1 MSLSLKL
8 FRTTAFRLS
17 LIYALTFSLLAATA
31 MGFIYL
37 TTKKELMNQ
46 TDARLQLEANI
57 LINQYRAQDID
68 ALFKSLQQKQH
79 DNRTSFF
86 IYVLVPRKQKDI
98 TTGFTAEYTTEDGK
112 QAFATLPMGVL
123 LKTDKAHDED
133 PVRVLLTQLPG
144 DYQLLVARDLNDQQ
158 KVLRKIFNTVILTIV
173 VTLILALAVGMIF
186 GQQVLRRI
194 EKVRNT
200 AGEIIDGDLSQRMPV
215 NRRNNEFDQLSRT
228 INSMLQRLEQLM
240 HGMRNVTDNLAH
252 DLRKPLNRIRNR
264 LEVILLENRDE
275 DTYRE
280 TIAQTVEDTDELIK
294 TFNALLSIAR
304 AESGERRQ
312 DWTEVDLSGLLE
324 QMAELYDAAAEEAK
338 LEFSADIEPG
348 LTLHGNRQLLA
359 QAVTNLLDNAMKF
372 TPTGGHVS
380 LCAKHINDKIEIA
393 VEDTGPG
400 IPQNERKHIFE
411 RFVRLD
417 SARSTPG
424 SGLGLSL
431 VKAVA
436 SLHQAEIDVET
447 RNPGARI
454 AMTFDTSTGE

>member
-57 LINQYRAQDID
+57 LINQYRAKDID
-68 ALFKSLQQKQH
+68 ALFESLQQKQH
-79 DNRTSFF
+79 DSRTSFF
-86 IYVLVPRKQKDI
+86 IYVLVHREQKDI
-98 TTGFTAEYTTEDGK
+98 TTGFVPEYTTEDGK

-123 LKTDKAHDED
+123 LKTDQAHDAD

-158 KVLRKIFNTVILTIV
+158 KVLRKIYNTVILTIL
-173 VTLILALAVGMIF
+173 VTLALALAVGMIF

-275 DTYRE
+275 ETYRE
-280 TIAQTVEDTDELIK
+280 TIAQTVEDTEELIK

-324 QMAELYDAAAEEAK
+324 QMAELYDAAAEEAE

-372 TPTGGHVS
+372 TPKGGHV
-380 LCAKHINDKIEIA
+380 
-393 VEDTGPG
+393 
-400 IPQNERKHIFE
+400 
-411 RFVRLD
+411 
-417 SARSTPG
+417 
-424 SGLGLSL
+424 
-431 VKAVA
+431 
-436 SLHQAEIDVET
+436 
-447 RNPGARI
+447 
-454 AMTFDTSTGE
+454 

>member
-57 LINQYRAQDID
+57 LINQYRAKDID
-68 ALFKSLQQKQH
+68 ALFESLQQKQH
-79 DNRTSFF
+79 DSRTSFF
-86 IYVLVPRKQKDI
+86 IYVLVHREQKDI
-98 TTGFTAEYTTEDGK
+98 TTGFAPEYTTEDGK

-123 LKTDKAHDED
+123 LKTDEEHDED

-158 KVLRKIFNTVILTIV
+158 KVLRKIYNTVILTIL
-173 VTLILALAVGMIF
+173 VTLALALAVGMIF

-275 DTYRE
+275 ETYRE
-280 TIAQTVEDTDELIK
+280 TIAQTVEDTEELIK

-312 DWTEVDLSGLLE
+312 DWTEVDLTGLLE
-324 QMAELYDAAAEEAK
+324 QMAELYDAAAEEAELK
-338 LEFSADIEPG
+338 FSADIERG

-372 TPTGGHVS
+372 TPKDGHVS
-380 LCAKHINDKIEIA
+380 LCARRINGTIEVT

-400 IPQNERKHIFE
+400 IPPAERDRIFE

-436 SLHQAEIDVET
+436 SLHQAEVDVSA

-454 AMTFDTSTGE
+454 AIIFDTNTEE

>member
-1 MSLSLKL
+1 MALSLKL
-8 FRTTAFRLS
+8 LRTTAFRLS

-31 MGFIYL
+31 MGFVYL

-57 LINQYRAQDID
+57 LINQYRAKDID
-68 ALFKSLQQKQH
+68 ALFESLQQKQH
-79 DNRTSFF
+79 DSRTSFF
-86 IYVLVPRKQKDI
+86 IYVLVHRDQKDI
-98 TTGFTAEYTTEDGK
+98 TTGFVPEYTTPDGK
-112 QAFATLPMGVL
+112 QAFATLPMGLL
-123 LKTDKAHDED
+123 LKTDEDHDDD
-133 PVRVLLTQLPG
+133 PVRVLLTQLPNG
-144 DYQLLVARDLNDQQ
+144 YQLLVARDLNDQQ
-158 KVLRKIFNTVILTIV
+158 TVLRKIFNTVILTIL
-173 VTLILALAVGMIF
+173 VTLTLALIVGMVF
-186 GQQVLRRI
+186 GQQVVRRI
-194 EKVRNT
+194 EKVRKT
-200 AGEIIDGDLSQRMPV
+200 AGEIIDGDLSRRMPV

-264 LEVILLENRDE
+264 LEVILLEPRDD

-280 TIAQTVEDTDELIK
+280 TIARTVEDTEELIA

-312 DWTEVDLSGLLE
+312 DWDEVDLTELLE
-324 QMAELYDAAAEEAK
+324 QLAELYEAAAEEEN
-338 LEFSADIEPG
+338 LSFTADIARD
-348 LTLHGNRQLLA
+348 LKLHGNRQLLA

-372 TPTGGHVS
+372 TPSGGRVT
-380 LCAKHINDKIEIA
+380 LTATRNNGNIIVA

-400 IPQNERKHIFE
+400 IAEQDREKIFE

-417 SARSTPG
+417 SARSAPG

-436 SLHQAEIDVET
+436 SLHQAEVKVSG
-447 RNPGARI
+447 RNPGTRFELI
-454 AMTFDTSTGE
+454 FDVG

>member
-1 MSLSLKL
+1 MALSLKL
-8 FRTTAFRLS
+8 LRTTAFRLS

-31 MGFIYL
+31 MGFVYL

-57 LINQYRAQDID
+57 LINQYRAKDID
-68 ALFKSLQQKQH
+68 ALFESLQQKQH
-79 DNRTSFF
+79 DSRTSFF
-86 IYVLVPRKQKDI
+86 IYVLVHRDQKDI
-98 TTGFTAEYTTEDGK
+98 TTGFVPEYTTPDGK

-123 LKTDKAHDED
+123 LKTDEEHDDD
-133 PVRVLLTQLPG
+133 PVRVLLTQLPNG
-144 DYQLLVARDLNDQQ
+144 YQLLVARDLNDQQ
-158 KVLRKIFNTVILTIV
+158 TVLRKIFNTVILTIL
-173 VTLILALAVGMIF
+173 VTLTLALIVGMVF
-186 GQQVLRRI
+186 GQQVVRRI
-194 EKVRNT
+194 EKVRKT
-200 AGEIIDGDLSQRMPV
+200 AGEIIDGDLSRRMPV

-264 LEVILLENRDE
+264 LEVILLEPRDD

-280 TIAQTVEDTDELIK
+280 TIARTVEDTEELIA

-312 DWTEVDLSGLLE
+312 DWDEVDLTELLE
-324 QMAELYDAAAEEAK
+324 QLAELYEAAAEEEN
-338 LEFSADIEPG
+338 LSFTADIARD
-348 LTLHGNRQLLA
+348 LKLHGNRQLLA

-372 TPTGGHVS
+372 TPSGGRVT
-380 LCAKHINDKIEIA
+380 LTATRNNGNIIVA

-400 IPQNERKHIFE
+400 IAEPDREKIFE

-417 SARSTPG
+417 SARSAPG

-436 SLHQAEIDVET
+436 SLHQAEVKVSG
-447 RNPGARI
+447 RNPGTRFELI
-454 AMTFDTSTGE
+454 FEVG

>member
-8 FRTTAFRLS
+8 LHTTAFRLS

-46 TDARLQLEANI
+46 TDARLQLEADI
-57 LINQYRAQDID
+57 LINQYRAKDID
-68 ALFKSLQQKQH
+68 ALFESLQQKQH
-79 DNRTSFF
+79 DRRTSFF
-86 IYVLVPRKQKDI
+86 IYVLVHREQKDI
-98 TTGFTAEYTTEDGK
+98 TTGFVPEYTTADGR

-123 LKTDKAHDED
+123 LKTDEEHDHD
-133 PVRVLLTQLPG
+133 PVRVLLTQLPNG
-144 DYQLLVARDLNDQQ
+144 YQLLVARDLNDQQ
-158 KVLRKIFNTVILTIV
+158 KVLRKIFNTVVLTIL
-173 VTLILALAVGMIF
+173 VTLALALIVGMIF

-194 EKVRNT
+194 EKVRKT
-200 AGEIIDGDLSQRMPV
+200 AGEIIEGDLSQRMPV

-264 LEVILLENRDE
+264 LEVILLEPRDD

-280 TIAQTVEDTDELIK
+280 TIARTVEDTEELIA

-312 DWTEVDLSGLLE
+312 DWDEVDLTGLLE
-324 QMAELYDAAAEEAK
+324 QMAELYEAAAEEEA
-338 LEFSADIEPG
+338 LSFSADIERG
-348 LTLHGNRQLLA
+348 LKLHGNRQLLA
-359 QAVTNLLDNAMKF
+359 QAITNLLDNAMKF
-372 TPTGGHVS
+372 TPSGGRVTLTATRNNGS
-380 LCAKHINDKIEIA
+380 ITVA

-400 IPQNERKHIFE
+400 IPEPERERIFE

-436 SLHQAEIDVET
+436 SLHQAEVVVSG
-447 RNPGARI
+447 RNPGTRI
-454 AMTFDTSTGE
+454 ALVFDVSGD

>member
-1 MSLSLKL
+1 MAVSLKL
-8 FRTTAFRLS
+8 LRTTAFRLS

-31 MGFIYL
+31 MGFVYL

-57 LINQYRAQDID
+57 LINQYRAKDID
-68 ALFKSLQQKQH
+68 ALFESLQQKQH

-86 IYVLVPRKQKDI
+86 IYVLVHHDQKDI
-98 TTGFTAEYTTEDGK
+98 TTGFVPEYTTPDGK
-112 QAFATLPMGVL
+112 QAFATLPMGML
-123 LKTDKAHDED
+123 LKTDEEHDSD
-133 PVRVLLTQLPG
+133 PVRVLLTQLPNG
-144 DYQLLVARDLNDQQ
+144 YQLLVARDLNDQQ
-158 KVLRKIFNTVILTIV
+158 TVLNKIFNTVILTIL
-173 VTLILALAVGMIF
+173 VTLTLALIVGMIF
-186 GQQVLRRI
+186 GQQVVRRI
-194 EKVRNT
+194 EKVRKT

-264 LEVILLENRDE
+264 LEVILLEPRDD

-280 TIAQTVEDTDELIK
+280 TIARTVEDTEELIA

-312 DWTEVDLSGLLE
+312 DWDEVDLTDLLG
-324 QMAELYDAAAEEAK
+324 QLAELYEAAAEEEN
-338 LEFSADIEPG
+338 LEFTADIARD
-348 LTLHGNRQLLA
+348 LKLHGNRQLLA

-372 TPTGGHVS
+372 TPSGGHVT
-380 LCAKHINDKIEIA
+380 LAATRNNGNIIVA

-400 IPQNERKHIFE
+400 IAEQDREKIFE

-417 SARSTPG
+417 SARSAPG

-436 SLHQAEIDVET
+436 SLHQAEVKVSG
-447 RNPGARI
+447 RNPGTRFELI
-454 AMTFDTSTGE
+454 FDIGG

>member
-1 MSLSLKL
+1 MALSLKL
-8 FRTTAFRLS
+8 LRTTAFRLS

-31 MGFIYL
+31 MGFVYL

-57 LINQYRAQDID
+57 LINQYRAKDID
-68 ALFKSLQQKQH
+68 ALFESLQQKQH
-79 DNRTSFF
+79 DSRTSFF
-86 IYVLVPRKQKDI
+86 IYVLVHRDQKDI
-98 TTGFTAEYTTEDGK
+98 TTGFVPEYTTPDGK
-112 QAFATLPMGVL
+112 QAFATLPMGLL
-123 LKTDKAHDED
+123 LKTDEDHDDD
-133 PVRVLLTQLPG
+133 PVRVLLTQLPNG
-144 DYQLLVARDLNDQQ
+144 YQLLVARDLNDQQ
-158 KVLRKIFNTVILTIV
+158 KVLRKIFNTVILTIL
-173 VTLILALAVGMIF
+173 VTLTLALIVGMVF
-186 GQQVLRRI
+186 GQQVVRRI
-194 EKVRNT
+194 EKVRKT
-200 AGEIIDGDLSQRMPV
+200 AGEIIDGDLSRRMPV

-264 LEVILLENRDE
+264 LEVILLEPRDD

-280 TIAQTVEDTDELIK
+280 TIARTVEDTEELIA

-312 DWTEVDLSGLLE
+312 DWDEVDLTELLE
-324 QMAELYDAAAEEAK
+324 QLAELYEAAAEEEN
-338 LEFSADIEPG
+338 LSFTADIARD
-348 LTLHGNRQLLA
+348 LKLHGNRQLLA

-372 TPTGGHVS
+372 TPSGGRVT
-380 LCAKHINDKIEIA
+380 LTATRNNGNIIVA

-400 IPQNERKHIFE
+400 IAEQDREKIFE

-417 SARSTPG
+417 SARSAPG

-436 SLHQAEIDVET
+436 SLHQAEVKVSG
-447 RNPGARI
+447 RNPGTRFELI
-454 AMTFDTSTGE
+454 FDISGQS

>member
-1 MSLSLKL
+1 MALSLKL
-8 FRTTAFRLS
+8 LRTTAFRLS

-31 MGFIYL
+31 MGFVYL

-57 LINQYRAQDID
+57 LINQYRAKDID
-68 ALFKSLQQKQH
+68 ALFESLQQKQH
-79 DNRTSFF
+79 DSRTSFF
-86 IYVLVPRKQKDI
+86 IYVLVHRDQKDI
-98 TTGFTAEYTTEDGK
+98 TTGFVPEYTTPDGK
-112 QAFATLPMGVL
+112 QAFATLPMGLL
-123 LKTDKAHDED
+123 LKTDEDHDDD
-133 PVRVLLTQLPG
+133 PVRVLLTQLPNG
-144 DYQLLVARDLNDQQ
+144 YQLLVARDLNDQQ
-158 KVLRKIFNTVILTIV
+158 KVLRKIFNTVILTIL
-173 VTLILALAVGMIF
+173 VTLTLALIVGMVF
-186 GQQVLRRI
+186 GQQVVRRI
-194 EKVRNT
+194 EKVRKT
-200 AGEIIDGDLSQRMPV
+200 AGEIIDGDLSRRMPV

-264 LEVILLENRDE
+264 LEVILLEPRDD

-280 TIAQTVEDTDELIK
+280 TIARTVEDTEELIA

-312 DWTEVDLSGLLE
+312 DWDEVDLTELLE
-324 QMAELYDAAAEEAK
+324 QLAELYEAAAEEED
-338 LEFSADIEPG
+338 LSFTADIARD
-348 LTLHGNRQLLA
+348 LKLHGNRQLLA

-372 TPTGGHVS
+372 TPSGGRVT
-380 LCAKHINDKIEIA
+380 LTATRNNGNIIVA

-400 IPQNERKHIFE
+400 IAEQDREKIFE

-417 SARSTPG
+417 SARSAPG

-436 SLHQAEIDVET
+436 SLHQAEVKVSG
-447 RNPGARI
+447 RNPGTRFELI
-454 AMTFDTSTGE
+454 FDISGQS

>member
-1 MSLSLKL
+1 MALSLKL
-8 FRTTAFRLS
+8 LRTTAFRLS

-31 MGFIYL
+31 MGFVYL

-57 LINQYRAQDID
+57 LINQYRAKDID
-68 ALFKSLQQKQH
+68 ALFESLQQKQH
-79 DNRTSFF
+79 DSRTSFF
-86 IYVLVPRKQKDI
+86 IYVLVHRDQKDI
-98 TTGFTAEYTTEDGK
+98 TTGCVPEYTTPDGK
-112 QAFATLPMGVL
+112 QAFATLPMGLL
-123 LKTDKAHDED
+123 LKTDEDHDDD
-133 PVRVLLTQLPG
+133 PVRVLLTQLPNG
-144 DYQLLVARDLNDQQ
+144 YQLLVARDLNDQQ
-158 KVLRKIFNTVILTIV
+158 TVLRKIFNTVILTIL
-173 VTLILALAVGMIF
+173 VTLTLALIVGMVF
-186 GQQVLRRI
+186 GQQVVRRI
-194 EKVRNT
+194 EKVRKT
-200 AGEIIDGDLSQRMPV
+200 AGEIIDGDLSRRMPV

-264 LEVILLENRDE
+264 LEVILLEPRDD

-280 TIAQTVEDTDELIK
+280 TIARTVEDTEELIA

-312 DWTEVDLSGLLE
+312 DWDEVDLTELLG
-324 QMAELYDAAAEEAK
+324 QLAELYEAAAEEEN
-338 LEFSADIEPG
+338 LEFTADIARD
-348 LTLHGNRQLLA
+348 LKLHGNRQLLA

-372 TPTGGHVS
+372 TPSGGHVT
-380 LCAKHINDKIEIA
+380 LAATRNNGNIIVA

-400 IPQNERKHIFE
+400 IAEQDREKIFE

-417 SARSTPG
+417 SARSAPG

-436 SLHQAEIDVET
+436 SLHQAEVKVSG
-447 RNPGARI
+447 RNPGTRFELI
-454 AMTFDTSTGE
+454 FDIGG

>member
-1 MSLSLKL
+1 MALSLKL
-8 FRTTAFRLS
+8 LRTTAFRLS

-31 MGFIYL
+31 MGFVYL

-57 LINQYRAQDID
+57 LINQYRAKDID
-68 ALFKSLQQKQH
+68 ALFESLQQKQH
-79 DNRTSFF
+79 DSRTSFF
-86 IYVLVPRKQKDI
+86 IYVLVHRDQKDI
-98 TTGFTAEYTTEDGK
+98 TTGFVPEYTTPDGK
-112 QAFATLPMGVL
+112 QAFATLPMGLL
-123 LKTDKAHDED
+123 LKTDEDHDDD
-133 PVRVLLTQLPG
+133 PVRVLLTQLPNG
-144 DYQLLVARDLNDQQ
+144 YQLLVARDLNDQQ
-158 KVLRKIFNTVILTIV
+158 KVLRKIFNTVILTIL
-173 VTLILALAVGMIF
+173 VTLTLALIVGMVF
-186 GQQVLRRI
+186 GQQVVRRI
-194 EKVRNT
+194 EKVRKT
-200 AGEIIDGDLSQRMPV
+200 AGEIIDGDLSRRMPV

-264 LEVILLENRDE
+264 LEVILLEPRDD

-280 TIAQTVEDTDELIK
+280 TIARTVEDTEELIA

-312 DWTEVDLSGLLE
+312 DWDEVDLTELLE
-324 QMAELYDAAAEEAK
+324 QLAELYEAAAEEEN
-338 LEFSADIEPG
+338 LSFTADIARD
-348 LTLHGNRQLLA
+348 LKLHGNRQLLA

-372 TPTGGHVS
+372 TPSGGRVT
-380 LCAKHINDKIEIA
+380 LTATRNNGNIIVA

-400 IPQNERKHIFE
+400 IAEQDREKIFE

-417 SARSTPG
+417 SARSAPG

-436 SLHQAEIDVET
+436 SLHQAEVKVSG
-447 RNPGARI
+447 RNPGTRFELI
-454 AMTFDTSTGE
+454 FDVSGQS

>member
-1 MSLSLKL
+1 MALSLKL
-8 FRTTAFRLS
+8 LRTTAFRLS

-31 MGFIYL
+31 MGFVYL

-57 LINQYRAQDID
+57 LINQYRAKDID
-68 ALFKSLQQKQH
+68 ALFESLQQKQH
-79 DNRTSFF
+79 DSRTSFF
-86 IYVLVPRKQKDI
+86 IYVLVHRDQKDI
-98 TTGFTAEYTTEDGK
+98 TTGFVPEYTTPDGK
-112 QAFATLPMGVL
+112 QAFATLPMGLL
-123 LKTDKAHDED
+123 LKTDEDHDDD
-133 PVRVLLTQLPG
+133 PVRVLLTQLPNG
-144 DYQLLVARDLNDQQ
+144 YQLLVARDLNDQQ
-158 KVLRKIFNTVILTIV
+158 TVLRKIFNTVILTIL
-173 VTLILALAVGMIF
+173 VTLTLALIVGMVF
-186 GQQVLRRI
+186 GQQVVRRI
-194 EKVRNT
+194 EKVRKT
-200 AGEIIDGDLSQRMPV
+200 AGEIIDGDLSRRMPV

-264 LEVILLENRDE
+264 LEVILLEPRDD

-280 TIAQTVEDTDELIK
+280 TIARTVEDTEELIA

-312 DWTEVDLSGLLE
+312 DWDEVDLTELLE
-324 QMAELYDAAAEEAK
+324 QLAELYEAAAEEEN
-338 LEFSADIEPG
+338 LSFTADIARD
-348 LTLHGNRQLLA
+348 LKLHGNRQLLA

-372 TPTGGHVS
+372 TPSGGRVT
-380 LCAKHINDKIEIA
+380 LTATRNNGNIIVA

-400 IPQNERKHIFE
+400 IAEQDREKIFE

-417 SARSTPG
+417 SARSAPG

-436 SLHQAEIDVET
+436 SLHQAEVKVSG
-447 RNPGARI
+447 RNPGTRFELI
-454 AMTFDTSTGE
+454 FDISGQS